1 MTSTA
6 RQFIES
12 RPVYTVERGTSVQAA
27 AAFMS
32 EHNIGAVAVM
42 DGTRLVGIFSERDVI
57 NRVVA
62 KERDPGRTMV
72 GDVMTKDIVVAT
84 VDESHDSCLRKMRK
98 ASCRHLPI
106 VDGESLV
113 GFISLRDLLQVEIS
127 EKDDALEFL
136 NNYMFHVSPTLEK
149 KYIRQTKP

>member
-1 MTSTA
+1 
-6 RQFIES
+6 
-12 RPVYTVERGTSVQAA
+12 
-27 AAFMS
+27 
-32 EHNIGAVAVM
+32 
-42 DGTRLVGIFSERDVI
+42 
-57 NRVVA
+57 
-62 KERDPGRTMV
+62 MV